1 MTPDYKLVEIEI
13 ERLRLSDAF
22 KKTFQGPDERA
33 WGRVRQRRAAPPYPY
48 ANPQSLQA
56 EYIKRLCQATRD
68 SFEFLTDCRIVAD
81 LPRVVK
87 KSSSKHWQNK
97 VCEHNRVHIL
107 QTGKVVNGKTNFA
120 IGNEDFFLRWER
132 KWVNGKLQPAPG
144 PARMWKFTHEDN
156 DPIHLPGSIP
166 HNSEKPDD
174 SEVVRVFNEQ
184 LAGQLD
190 ALHAEWQSIWKKTES
205 SAPEVVRVFTEKAG
219 GKEGAKFR
227 EKLRKFLSET
237 PGLLEISPDIM
248 LECMQI
254 DPSDLELLS
263 RFLRRNRSDLLFVC
277 REDFDNTQKE
287 AQVQKIMES

>member
-22 KKTFQGPDERA
+22 KTTFQEPGKRDPWRTTLA
-33 WGRVRQRRAAPPYPY
+33 YS
-48 ANPQSLQA
+48 NPQNLQA
-56 EYIKRLCQATRD
+56 EYVKRLYQATRD
-68 SFEFLTDCRIVAD
+68 SFDFLLDCKIIEDV
-81 LPRVVK
+81 PRVMK
-87 KSSSKHWQNK
+87 KASSKHWRNK

-107 QTGKVVNGKTNFA
+107 QTGKVVNGKTSFA
-120 IGNEDFFLRWER
+120 IGDEDFFLRWER
-132 KWVNGKLQPAPG
+132 KWVNGKLQLTPG

-156 DPIHLPGSIP
+156 NPVVLPGSIP
-166 HNSEKPDD
+166 YNAEKPDE

-184 LAGQLD
+184 LAGELD
-190 ALHAEWQSIWKKTES
+190 ALHAEWQSIWKKTKN
-205 SAPEVVRVFTEKAG
+205 SASEIVRAFTEKAG

-227 EKLRKFLSET
+227 EKLREFLKKT

-254 DPSDLELLS
+254 DPSDLEQLS

-287 AQVQKIMES
+287 AQVEKVMES